1 MNSCLLMAEIIKAPE
16 LRHTPDQLAIAEML
30 VQFPGSRPEDPPGT
44 VKAVGFGNLATE
56 IHQQFRQGD
65 RVLIEGRLTMNS
77 IDRPEGFKE
86 KRAEL
91 RVSRIHAIAQLTQ
104 APMQAAPSF
113 MGAPIT
119 APMPSPPPP
128 TPITAARSATP
139 APYAPAP
146 APYAPAPAPYAPAP
160 APSLPDDEPDYDDI
174 PF

>member
-1 MNSCLLMAEIIKAPE
+1 MNTCLLMAEIIKAPE

-30 VQFPGSRPEDPPGT
+30 VQFPGVRPEDPAGT

-56 IHQQFRQGD
+56 IHQQYRQGD

-91 RVSRIHAIAQLTQ
+91 RISRIHAIAQLAQ
-104 APMQAAPSF
+104 GPMQAAPTP
-113 MGAPIT
+113 MAAPP
-119 APMPSPPPP
+119 APLPTPP
-128 TPITAARSATP
+128 TPITAARSASP

-146 APYAPAPAPYAPAP
+146 APYAPPP

>member
-30 VQFPGSRPEDPPGT
+30 VQFPGSRPEDPAGT

-56 IHQQFRQGD
+56 IHQQYRQGD

-91 RVSRIHAIAQLTQ
+91 RISRIHAIAQLAQ
-104 APMQAAPSF
+104 ATMQAAPTP
-113 MGAPIT
+113 MAAAPAI
-119 APMPSPPPP
+119 APLPTPP
-128 TPITAARSATP
+128 TSITAARSASP

-146 APYAPAPAPYAPAP
+146 APYAPPP

>member
-1 MNSCLLMAEIIKAPE
+1 MNTCLLMAEIIKAPE

-30 VQFPGSRPEDPPGT
+30 VQFPGVRPEDPAGT

-56 IHQQFRQGD
+56 IHQQYRQGD

-91 RVSRIHAIAQLTQ
+91 RISRIHAIAQLAQ
-104 APMQAAPSF
+104 GPLQAAPTP
-113 MGAPIT
+113 MAAPP
-119 APMPSPPPP
+119 APLPTPP
-128 TPITAARSATP
+128 TPITAARSASS

-146 APYAPAPAPYAPAP
+146 APYAPAPAPYAPPP